1 MDKLE
6 GSVLPLN
13 SEQTLVLMKGLEDM
27 AESLIGGLEKTI
39 IKVQNIKFQG
49 KDHQLKVQQDFHS
62 LLALAD
68 KQFMEHVGLC
78 YLARFRQN
86 RKFKRPSRT
95 IVHLLK
101 NSNKKTPRKHLIS

>member
-39 IKVQNIKFQG
+39 MKVQNIKFQG
-49 KDHQLKVQQDFHS
+49 KDHQLKVQ
-62 LLALAD
+62 
-68 KQFMEHVGLC
+68 
-78 YLARFRQN
+78 
-86 RKFKRPSRT
+86 
-95 IVHLLK
+95 
-101 NSNKKTPRKHLIS
+101 